1 LAQAEIGYIVGT
13 EDAAMQPTAS
23 ISAPIP
29 IVTERSATIP
39 WYFNLLVFGAACIP
53 VGALWDI
60 SWHSSIGRDTFWTPA
75 HIVTYLGG
83 LIPGLISGWL
93 ALKTHFF
100 GSAQDRAAAVTF
112 WGFRA
117 PLGAWV
123 CIWGA
128 FMMLLSAPFDDWWHN
143 TYGLDV
149 QILSPPHAVLALGMF
164 HVALGVLLQMLS
176 LQNRHADSRGQILF
190 IFTGGIMLIMAAIF
204 LTEWSFPNHQH
215 GSRFYRASA
224 VVYPLYLLT
233 LARASKLPW
242 PATTAAAI
250 YMGGTALMTWI
261 LPLFSAQPKLAPIY
275 NPVDHMTSIP
285 FPLLLVVPAFGIDVT
300 MRLLGRRP
308 GWLRDTALALVIAV
322 VFLALFMPIQWYF
335 SKFMVLSPAANN
347 WFFAAGHWLPYSE
360 QPGPWLHQFWGLDPE
375 SRYYNP
381 LTAKPF
387 LGIAIRA
394 LVFARIGLA
403 LGTWMSRVRR

>member
-1 LAQAEIGYIVGT
+1 MHT
-13 EDAAMQPTAS
+13 TAS
-23 ISAPIP
+23 IP
-29 IVTERSATIP
+29 VTVPLETSRSASVP
-39 WYFNLLVFGAACIP
+39 WYFKLLVFGATCIP

-60 SWHSSIGRDTFWTPA
+60 SWHSTIGRDTFWMPA
-75 HIVTYLGG
+75 HIVTYMGG
-83 LIPGLISGWL
+83 LIPGLVCGWL

-100 GSAQDRAAAVTF
+100 GSAQERAAAVTF

-123 CIWGA
+123 CIWGS

-164 HVALGVLLQMLS
+164 HVALGVLLQMAS
-176 LQNRHADSRGQILF
+176 LQNRAEDTRGQFLF

-215 GSRFYRASA
+215 GSRFYRASS

-233 LARASKLPW
+233 LARSSKLRW

-250 YMGGTALMTWI
+250 YMTGTMLMTWL
-261 LPLFSAQPKLAPIY
+261 LPLFPAQPKLAPIY

-285 FPLLLVVPAFGIDVT
+285 FPLLLVVPAFGIDVI

-308 GWLRDTALALVIAV
+308 GWLRDTGLAVVITI
-322 VFLALFMPIQWYF
+322 VFLALFMPAQWWF
-335 SKFMVLSPAANN
+335 SKFMLTPAADN

-381 LTAKPF
+381 LTIKQF
-387 LGIAIRA
+387 GGIAVRA
-394 LVFARIGLA
+394 FIFARIGLS
-403 LGTWMSRVRR
+403 LGTW